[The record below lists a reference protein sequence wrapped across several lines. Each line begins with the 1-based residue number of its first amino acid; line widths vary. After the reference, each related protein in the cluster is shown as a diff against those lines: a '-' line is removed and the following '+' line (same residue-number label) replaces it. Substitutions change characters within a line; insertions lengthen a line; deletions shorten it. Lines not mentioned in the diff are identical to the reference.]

1 MRTVGTMSDN
11 FNDETTP
18 RTPEPP
24 QYPTQPAGEPPA
36 SGPPPGNWVG
46 PQADTTPPK
55 GVERGPVDESAWV
68 RSVYLFGACA
78 ASGVLMIVGLLMAVG
93 SLVAVVSPD
102 SGLRDGWDRG
112 LVGATQVVDEGLG
125 VFDEFERMQRQDD
138 FDDICDGE
146 TDDSF
151 CEDLAD
157 GLDDETSTIPVEVT
171 DSIGLIRDEVHR
183 QIRIGAIAK
192 LVGGLALA
200 VIGFLVF
207 RFHSKQVTVYTRS

>member
-1 MRTVGTMSDN
+1 MSDDV
-11 FNDETTP
+11 NDETSP
-18 RTPEPP
+18 RRPAPPQAPTETAPEPP
-24 QYPTQPAGEPPA
+24 V
-36 SGPPPGNWVG
+36 SGPPPGTWVE
-46 PQADTTPPK
+46 PPAVTTPSK

-138 FDDICDGE
+138 FEDICDGE

-157 GLDDETSTIPVEVT
+157 SIDDETSTIPVEVT

-207 RFHSKQVTVYTRS
+207 RFHSRQVTVYASR